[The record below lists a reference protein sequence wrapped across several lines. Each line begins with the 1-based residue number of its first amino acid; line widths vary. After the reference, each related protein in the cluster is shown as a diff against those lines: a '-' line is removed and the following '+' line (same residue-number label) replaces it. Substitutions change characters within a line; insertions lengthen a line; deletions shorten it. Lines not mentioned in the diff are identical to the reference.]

1 MVINISTMVDQ
12 PIIEGSREDLPKV
25 IVMHTKVCIHGRSNM
40 RHESIRTRP
49 NEETHGTRQRI
60 ILKRS

>member
-25 IVMHTKVCIHGRSNM
+25 ILVHTSTVEVI
-40 RHESIRTRP
+40 
-49 NEETHGTRQRI
+49 
-60 ILKRS
+60 